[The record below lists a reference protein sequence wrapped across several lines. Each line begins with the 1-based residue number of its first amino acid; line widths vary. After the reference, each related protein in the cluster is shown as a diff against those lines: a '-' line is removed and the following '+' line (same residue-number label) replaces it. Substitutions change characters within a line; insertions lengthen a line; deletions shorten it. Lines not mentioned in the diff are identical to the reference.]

1 MADEKLRDAWT
12 KSEKVLA
19 KGNAKDS
26 LKILRDIDP
35 DGENATTLRIAGE
48 ATWSLASASSS
59 KSEYRKA
66 ASLLRDSVKKDP
78 RDKKANNSYNSILN
92 EMQDKRIKET
102 TLPRLV
108 NDGTPTFAGIIAL
121 FASIILVLLVVK
133 AASTTTSDL
142 ATEATLEL
150 SWTNAD
156 GTQSTGT
163 VVVELYAEDA
173 PIHVENFGIL
183 AEDGNYD
190 ETVFHRIISNF
201 MMQGGDFT
209 RGDGSGGHAGKFF
222 GYCNGQEADSAN
234 DCIMSSYTIP
244 DEADNGRTHAPYSLS
259 MAKTSAAHTGGSQFF
274 IVDPDAK
281 GEDGSPGTPHLDG
294 VHTVFGEVTSG
305 FEHIDAITALCDVS
319 QNCQN
324 DKTPQDVVLESV
336 TTNLEND
343 SWWKFW

>member
-150 SWTNAD
+150 SWTNTD

-163 VVVELYAEDA
+163 VVVELYSEDA
-173 PIHVENFGIL
+173 PMHVENFGIL
-183 AEDGNYD
+183 AEEGNYD
-190 ETVFHRIISNF
+190 GTVFHRIISNF

-209 RGDGSGGHAGKFF
+209 NGDGSGGHAGKFF
-222 GYCNGQEADSAN
+222 GYCNGQEADSAG
-234 DCIMSSYTIP
+234 DCLMKDYTVP
-244 DEADNGRTHAPYSLS
+244 DEADNGRTHAPYALS
-259 MAKTSAAHTGGSQFF
+259 MAKTNNPHTGGSQFF
-274 IVDPDAK
+274 IVDPDAV
-281 GEDGSPGTPHLDG
+281 GQDGSPGTPHLDG

-305 FEHIDAITALCDVS
+305 FEHIDAITALCDNS